1 MTEEGRLE
9 TDGTTDRKDRIVFG
23 VFVAYVVLLAI
34 ATIGELFDIE
44 AILRIFDVKRYFA
57 R

>member
-1 MTEEGRLE
+1 VNDEVVES
-9 TDGTTDRKDRIVFG
+9 DRKNRVLFG

-34 ATIGELFDIE
+34 ATVGELYDIE